1 MSDARHKVFVL
12 LIGSTVVPLLTVLH
26 LTQGDNQTFGK
37 AGRDAALRTRT
48 PPK

>member
-1 MSDARHKVFVL
+1 VNDARHKVFVL
-12 LIGSTVVPLLTVLH
+12 LIGSAVAALLAVLY

-37 AGRDAALRTRT
+37 AGRDAALRTST